1 MGPVHHNGLYNTWSE
16 LLDLCNR
23 TRRIGCESP
32 KEPWPPDPGH
42 IRQACHTLI
51 EVVNNLP
58 DDMLR
63 RVLTVLVEE
72 LFSAIFRDYNFTYDP
87 REGDVLPH
95 PSRQSSGRGHTTRPP
110 LLSAENIMNAVPYFA
125 VVQSL
130 RDAAKDAI
138 MRRLELEAKI
148 SSGVLQMED
157 TDSMQGSPNR
167 GQEEGST
174 AAIQEVRL
182 REELRH
188 AKLLAETYQ
197 SRTIELERDREEM
210 EDEIRRRR
218 MGARRKNLVGKG
230 YMKRFGVFAQSYK
243 TPKHRGLR
251 QLAHLRELVPAI
263 VLLGRTADS
272 PPWLLNRL
280 GCAAR
285 VFRRF
290 PSLSLSCGFLRTLP
304 VQHNLKLLKIA
315 MTLQAQQTSPRLLV
329 ETLFI
334 VAGPRVRGVRALLSE
349 LQAALLC
356 HLDLLMSQQGCDN
369 AGPPHLRHKS
379 FTVRLPARE
388 LQLSLH
394 PAKRGKVPARVSE
407 QRYPPGCQPKQ
418 LALIVMESALLVQP
432 VGNLIPNGSPP
443 LAVVRHTMATSEP
456 VPTGFD
462 APGLTWKSCC
472 AASEPV
478 Q

>member
-218 MGARRKNLVGKG
+218 MESEKEESRRQRLHEEIRRLRSELQDPKASRTASACSSTGIGTSNSSTGKNRGLTPVASEPSGVRSSSVSSLSVVVPKLRLSEDEDSSRATQLEALEDRDDPPSSTDITSSVGGYIIHSGRPTSTGGASITVGTASCASVPPG
-230 YMKRFGVFAQSYK
+230 PADVAA
-243 TPKHRGLR
+243 GLR
-251 QLAHLRELVPAI
+251 QRRTTTPQAQVIHSAPSST
-263 VLLGRTADS
+263 RTATQ
-272 PPWLLNRL
+272 P
-280 GCAAR
+280 A
-285 VFRRF
+285 
-290 PSLSLSCGFLRTLP
+290 PSKAGKGSGKGIRTA
-304 VQHNLKLLKIA
+304 I
-315 MTLQAQQTSPRLLV
+315 SPR
-329 ETLFI
+329 
-334 VAGPRVRGVRALLSE
+334 
-349 LQAALLC
+349 
-356 HLDLLMSQQGCDN
+356 
-369 AGPPHLRHKS
+369 
-379 FTVRLPARE
+379 
-388 LQLSLH
+388 
-394 PAKRGKVPARVSE
+394 
-407 QRYPPGCQPKQ
+407 
-418 LALIVMESALLVQP
+418 
-432 VGNLIPNGSPP
+432 
-443 LAVVRHTMATSEP
+443 
-456 VPTGFD
+456 VPTKTTGPHSNGVGT
-462 APGLTWKSCC
+462 PGTTGRQSHPQRQ
-472 AASEPV
+472 SSTGSSSPYHGH